1 MVIFFQDYMAD
12 HDQQN
17 LIELDANKQAGILFR
32 ETMQKLNTFVL
43 RRAAVPIRLQN
54 QEEDEIPEDIETEEL
69 MRTLAGNSMV
79 APRYRWRRSK
89 WARACPVELQ
99 KGNVVNGKPE
109 FAVG

>member
-1 MVIFFQDYMAD
+1 MLASSQDYMAD
-12 HDQQN
+12 HDQQY
-17 LIELDANKQAGILFR
+17 LIELDANKPGATLYK
-32 ETMQKLNTFVL
+32 ETMMRLNTFVL
-43 RRAAVPIRLQN
+43 RRAAVPLRLQN

-99 KGNVVNGKPE
+99 RGNVVNGKPE
-109 FAVG
+109 YAVG